1 MIDKETAARLKDEAW
16 CDGFITAWN
25 VQACAM
31 AGMAERIEE
40 LEALLEETIR
50 QLAEMTE
57 SFNMLAD
64 VMRRERI
71 DG

>member
-1 MIDKETAARLKDEAW
+1 MIDKETAAKVKDEAW
-16 CDGFITAWN
+16 CEAFITAWN
-25 VQACAM
+25 AQACAR

-64 VMRRERI
+64 MMHRERI

>member
-16 CDGFITAWN
+16 CEAFITAWN
-25 VQACAM
+25 AQACAR

-64 VMRRERI
+64 MMHRERI

>member
-1 MIDKETAARLKDEAW
+1 MIDKETLARMKEETWCEA
-16 CDGFITAWN
+16 FITAWN
-25 VQACAM
+25 VQACAR

-64 VMRRERI
+64 MMRRERL

>member
-1 MIDKETAARLKDEAW
+1 
-16 CDGFITAWN
+16 
-25 VQACAM
+25 
-31 AGMAERIEE
+31 MAERIEE

-64 VMRRERI
+64 MMRRERL